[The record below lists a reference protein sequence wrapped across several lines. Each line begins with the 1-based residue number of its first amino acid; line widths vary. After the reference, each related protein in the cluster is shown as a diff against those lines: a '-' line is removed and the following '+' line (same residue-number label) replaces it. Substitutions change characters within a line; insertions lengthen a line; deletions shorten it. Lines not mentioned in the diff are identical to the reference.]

1 MKTMVR
7 ILEEVKTIENWN
19 GTDFIMPITFGPHA
33 NYTLNKNMVIGKVMG
48 SSPVGC
54 VSCLSIQKKRKEEE
68 EKIRRRIID
77 FQKIC
82 EENQ

>member
-54 VSCLSIQKKRKEEE
+54 VSCLSIQKKKKEEE
-68 EKIRRRIID
+68 EKKRRRIID